1 MHKPFILGLRSSQP
15 DAPFMSTEVLFERV
29 GQNSGNL
36 AFHYAVERQL
46 NCNSVVGW
54 DAPSEVIESA
64 GGTAVIPC
72 ANQLG
77 AHTDLADLGKKFR
90 SLQTAMVAVGL
101 GAQAGLSGDIPDIK
115 IGTLDW
121 VRAIAERAVGAQP
134 NIGVRGNFTLRVLEH
149 YGLAESAEVLGCP
162 TLFIHPSPE
171 LGRQIYER
179 LSEPKRIAV
188 ASGNPYIRELARL
201 EASLTSLVKATQG
214 SYVGQHPLIMF
225 RLARGEADHMG
236 VSDLALSRDYICPEM
251 SLDEFALW
259 TKQYGTIFF
268 DIPSWME
275 HYRRFDFV
283 IGTRIH
289 GTMLALQAGVPALC
303 IAHDSRTLE
312 LCQTMKIPYVLS
324 KDVVG
329 GIQRKDLLRLFQ
341 FDPDDFDANRRM
353 LARRYV
359 DFLKNNQLQ
368 PADWLEGIAAAS

>member
-15 DAPFMSTEVLFERV
+15 DAPHLSTQELCERV

-46 NCNSVVGW
+46 DCNSVVAWGAPPEAI
-54 DAPSEVIESA
+54 DAA
-64 GGTAVIPC
+64 GNIAVIPC

-77 AHTDLADLGKKFR
+77 AHTDLVVLAEKFR
-90 SLQTAMVAVGL
+90 CLRTSMIAVGL
-101 GAQAGLSGDIPDIK
+101 GAQAGLDGDIPDIK
-115 IGTLDW
+115 QGTIDW
-121 VRAIAERAVGAQP
+121 VRSIADRAVGDRP
-134 NIGVRGNFTLRVLEH
+134 NIGLRGDFTLRVLEH
-149 YGLAESAEVLGCP
+149 YGLAESGVVLGCP
-162 TLFIHPSPE
+162 TLFIHPSPC
-171 LGRQIYER
+171 LGKHIHDR

-188 ASGNPYIRELARL
+188 AAGNPYIRELARL
-201 EASLTSLVKATQG
+201 EASLTNLVKATQG

-225 RLARGEADHMG
+225 RLTRGEVDYMG
-236 VSDLALSRDYICPEM
+236 ANDLELSRQYICPEM
-251 SLDEFALW
+251 SSEEFSRW
-259 TKQYGTIFF
+259 TKQYGVIFF
-268 DIPSWME
+268 DVPSWME

-289 GTMLALQAGVPALC
+289 GIMLALQAGVPALC
-303 IAHDSRTLE
+303 IVHDSRTLE
-312 LCQTMKIPYVLS
+312 LCQTMKVPYVLS

-341 FDPDDFDANRRM
+341 FDPDEFDTNRRM

-368 PADWLEGIAAAS
+368 PVDWLEGIATAS